1 MGRPKKE
8 HTTALTKYGKKIIAL
23 YITPEFEE
31 QITRRAKS
39 KNLTRQ
45 AYLITLIN
53 ADLDAEKEAQK
64 NATTH

>member
-8 HTTALTKYGKKIIAL
+8 HTTALTKSGKKIISL

-31 QITRRAKS
+31 QISRRAKS

-53 ADLDAEKEAQK
+53 ADFEQSEEK
-64 NATTH
+64 N